1 MRADF
6 SADINLAK
14 HLSIQKKYK
23 EAHEK
28 YMELLGQIE
37 NMNCMQQVMVFGGL
51 GHISRIKLLFSEA
64 VEYFEKALEL
74 EPKNRFA
81 LNGIA
86 NSYRGLKNR
95 SQEIHWW
102 KQLLSYHPHDFLAMN
117 RLADAYRH
125 KNDNDQAEILYLQ
138 SLELKHNNKF
148 ALMGLGD
155 LYFKQKKYN
164 LTLKYWEKLLTLH
177 PEFINVMTMVANI
190 YRMRKDF
197 SNALYYYKKAY
208 EIAPSNNYVLFGIA
222 DTLRGQRLYRES
234 IPYWEQCLNNNK
246 NDTRVLTRLGDMYM
260 QCTMIEEAEKVYIK
274 AWEQNQDKY
283 GYLGLIKFEAFR
295 KNYQKVIE
303 MIQKILETSEAEN
316 RVVTIIV
323 EILFSI
329 GHKDKIY
336 NLLSPYVDLKDI
348 GMFSRLMVQDT
359 VNFRKN
365 MDTIGNIIDE

>member
-28 YMELLGQIE
+28 YMELLAHIE
-37 NMNCMQQVMVFGGL
+37 HMNRGQQVMVFAGL

-64 VEYFEKALEL
+64 VEYFEKALAL

-95 SQEIHWW
+95 SQEMHWW
-102 KQLLSYHPHDFLAMN
+102 KEVLNCYPHDFLAMN

-125 KNDNDQAEILYLQ
+125 KNDNDQAELLYLE
-138 SLELKHNNKF
+138 SLKLKHNNKF

-164 LTLKYWEKLLTLH
+164 LALKYWETLLTLH
-177 PEFINVMTMVANI
+177 PEFINVTTMVANI
-190 YRMRKDF
+190 YRTRKDF

-208 EIAPSNNYVLFGIA
+208 EIAPANNYVLFGIA

-234 IPYWEQCLNNNK
+234 IPYWEQCSNNNK

-260 QCTMIEEAEKVYIK
+260 HCNMIENAEQSYIK

-283 GYLGLIKFEAFR
+283 GYFGLVKLEAFR
-295 KNYQKVIE
+295 HNNKKVID
-303 MIQKILETSEAEN
+303 MIQTFLQTSKADH
-316 RVVTIIV
+316 RVMMMIV
-323 EILFSI
+323 GILFSI
-329 GHKDKIY
+329 GYKDEIY
-336 NLLSPYVDLKDI
+336 NLLSPYVALKEI
-348 GMFSRLMVQDT
+348 ETVSRLMLQNPVD
-359 VNFRKN
+359 VGKN
-365 MDTIGNIIDE
+365 TDTIGNIIDE